1 MKALFKLINTNEDA
15 NKLLKI
21 CKKNS
26 NKILHKK
33 HGQELNK
40 SIISE
45 GGFSINFG
53 GYGSFSNL
61 GLGDNFHTKWELEN
75 PGKKQFSK
83 VLVSLDK
90 SIDKELVKKISTFI
104 EKNEG
109 KIVSQENCNLLVKNE
124 KRKILPKKPKWDR
137 DTAPLQNDSNI
148 DDFIGVSI
156 EELLTKF
163 PSINPKPK
171 KTIKLSNETK
181 QNIKNLQKRDLNE
194 IEKTIQNISSDQQ
207 EIDAILSGVD
217 VNKDGEIERGT
228 QFKGTKPSLSYTD
241 LGLLNL
247 LSISE
252 ENSKGYE
259 IRNAIKRMDLTVQ
272 EIPIIKGFDA
282 LEHLTISLINEN
294 ELKTKDLSRFGEFK
308 NLKSLTIQIDKSRI
322 DDQRPSWSEKK
333 VVISSIDGLKAPKLE
348 NLIIMNLGLSD
359 INPLDNCKELLQLS
373 LDENE
378 ELEDINSLMNCS
390 KLKILNLNKTSVKTL
405 EPLRELFSLEI
416 ISISDCDSL
425 NNLKGLEN
433 LKLKIADININNE
446 NRDFDESTL
455 SRLDSLVSI
464 EHLPKLNSEKLLIR
478 EVNISNLK
486 GIESSNHL
494 EELSIQNS
502 SSLKFLDSLSELKNL
517 NKIEISTCSGIQ
529 DYTVLSELV
538 SLETCLL
545 GNSYSSLSED
555 EVKDKQDILP
565 ERWPETLKFLRLS
578 TSSNSLGD
586 LPSNLQNIELINCP
600 KLKSLYELKICSNLN
615 KSWDGGSL
623 YGEEGKIDLSACPSL
638 INLEGLEN
646 KPHLNKIV
654 ISPFIS
660 NLEAISEIDDLEVT
674 INFEKINGFDEI
686 TKISKELSI
695 ALSKLKKFKM
705 IINQGWDT
713 KQLEDISNISSLK
726 NIESLDLDQIYV
738 EDLSFISTMENL
750 NYIRLQAND
759 LTRELKRR
767 VFDTEG
773 QIAKLKMKLIAS

>member
-1 MKALFKLINTNEDA
+1 MKALLKLINTNADA

-40 SIISE
+40 SIINE

-61 GLGDNFHTKWELEN
+61 GLGDNFHTKWELESQE
-75 PGKKQFSK
+75 KKQFSK
-83 VLVSLDK
+83 VLVSLDN
-90 SIDKELVKKISTFI
+90 SIDKELVKKISSFI
-104 EKNEG
+104 ERNEG
-109 KIVSQENCNLLVKNE
+109 KIVSQEKCNLFVKNE
-124 KRKILPKKPKWDR
+124 KRKILPKKARWER
-137 DTAPLQNDSNI
+137 DTAPLDNDSNI
-148 DDFIGVSI
+148 DEFINVSI
-156 EELLTKF
+156 EELLIKF

-171 KTIKLSNETK
+171 KTNKLSNETK
-181 QNIKNLQKRDLNE
+181 QNIKNLQKRDLDE
-194 IEKTIQNISSDQQ
+194 IEKTIQNISSDQI

-217 VNKDGEIERGT
+217 VNKEGEIDRGT
-228 QFKGTKPSLSYTD
+228 QFKGTKPALSYSD

-259 IRNAIKRMDLTVQ
+259 IRNSIKKMDLTVQ

-282 LEHLTISLINEN
+282 LEHLKISIINEK

-308 NLKSLTIQIDKSRI
+308 NLKSLTIQIDKSCI
-322 DDQRPSWSEKK
+322 DDQRPTWSEKK

-348 NLIIMNLGLSD
+348 NLIIMNLGISN
-359 INPLDNCKELLQLS
+359 IHPLNNCKELLQLS

-405 EPLRELFSLEI
+405 EPLRELASLEI

-425 NNLKGLEN
+425 NNLEGLEN

-455 SRLDSLVSI
+455 SRLESLVSI
-464 EHLPKLNSEKLLIR
+464 EHLPKLISEKLIIR
-478 EVNISNLK
+478 EVNISDLK
-486 GIESSNHL
+486 GIETSSHL

-502 SSLKFLDSLSELKNL
+502 SKLKFLGSLSELKKL
-517 NKIEISTCSGIQ
+517 KKIEINTCPEIL

-545 GNSYSSLSED
+545 GDRYSILSSNEG
-555 EVKDKQDILP
+555 KDKQDILP
-565 ERWPETLKFLRLS
+565 EKWPEKLKYLRLS
-578 TSSNSLGD
+578 TSAISLGE
-586 LPSNLQNIELINCP
+586 LPNNLQNIELMNSP
-600 KLKSLYELKICSNLN
+600 KLKSLNQLKICLNLN
-615 KSWDGGSL
+615 KSYDGSPF
-623 YGEEGKIDLSACPSL
+623 YGDEGKIDLSSCPSL

-654 ISPFIS
+654 ISPFIT
-660 NLEAISEIDDLEVT
+660 NLDAISEIDDLEIT
-674 INFEKINGFDEI
+674 IKFEKIDGFDEV
-686 TKISKELSI
+686 TEISKELSM
-695 ALSKLKKFKM
+695 ALSKLKNFKM
-705 IINQGWDT
+705 IIDKGWDA
-713 KQLEDISNISSLK
+713 KQLEDISNISSLT
-726 NIESLDLDQIYV
+726 NIESLDLDRIYL

-750 NYIRLQAND
+750 KYIRLQAND
-759 LTRELKRR
+759 LTRDLKRR

-773 QIAKLKMKLIAS
+773 QIAKLKMKLLAS

>member
-1 MKALFKLINTNEDA
+1 MKALLKLINTNEDA
-15 NKLLKI
+15 TKLLKI

-26 NKILHKK
+26 NKLLHKK

-40 SIISE
+40 NIISE

-53 GYGSFSNL
+53 GYGSFSKL
-61 GLGDNFHTKWELEN
+61 GLGDNFHTKWELEKSE
-75 PGKKQFSK
+75 KKQFSK
-83 VLVSLDK
+83 VLVCLDK
-90 SIDKELVKKISTFI
+90 SIDKELVKKISSFI
-104 EKNEG
+104 ERNEG
-109 KIVSQENCNLLVKNE
+109 EIVSQEKCNLLVKNE
-124 KRKILPKKPKWDR
+124 KRKILSKKPKWER
-137 DTAPLQNDSNI
+137 DTASLEDDSNI
-148 DDFIGVSI
+148 DDFLNVSI
-156 EELLTKF
+156 EELLEKF

-171 KTIKLSNETK
+171 KTNKLSNETK
-181 QNIKNLQKRDLNE
+181 QNIKKLQKRDLDE
-194 IEKTIQNISSDQQ
+194 IEKTIQNISTDQI
-207 EIDAILSGVD
+207 EIDSILSGVD
-217 VNKDGEIERGT
+217 VNKEGEIDRGT
-228 QFKGTKPSLSYTD
+228 QFKGTKPSLSYSD

-259 IRNAIKRMDLTVQ
+259 IRNAIKKMDLTVQ

-282 LEHLTISLINEN
+282 LEHLTISIINQK
-294 ELKTKDLSRFGEFK
+294 ELKIKDLSRFGEFK
-308 NLKSLTIQIDKSRI
+308 NLKSLTIQIDKSCI
-322 DDQRPSWSEKK
+322 EDQRPSWSEKK
-333 VVISSIDGLKAPKLE
+333 IVISSIEGLKAPKLE
-348 NLIIMNLGLSD
+348 NLIIMNLGISNIHSL
-359 INPLDNCKELLQLS
+359 NNCKELLQLS

-378 ELEDINSLMNCS
+378 ELEDISSLMNCS

-405 EPLRELFSLEI
+405 EPLRKLSSLEI

-425 NNLKGLEN
+425 NNLEGLEK

-464 EHLPKLNSEKLLIR
+464 EHLPKLNSEKLIIR

-502 SSLKFLDSLSELKNL
+502 SKLKFLSSLSELKNL
-517 NKIEISTCSGIQ
+517 KKIEINTCPEIL

-545 GNSYSSLSED
+545 GDRYSISSSNEG
-555 EVKDKQDILP
+555 EDKQDILP
-565 ERWPETLKFLRLS
+565 EKWPDTLKYLRLS
-578 TSSNSLGD
+578 TSAVNLGD
-586 LPSNLQNIELINCP
+586 LSSNLQNIEINSP
-600 KLKSLYELKICSNLN
+600 KLKSLNELKICSNLN
-615 KSWDGGSL
+615 KSFDGGPF
-623 YGEEGKIDLSACPSL
+623 YGDEGKIDLSSCPSL

-646 KPHLNKIV
+646 KPYLKKIV
-654 ISPFIS
+654 ISPFIT
-660 NLEAISEIDDLEVT
+660 NLDAISEIDDLEIT
-674 INFEKINGFDEI
+674 IKFEKIDGFDEI
-686 TKISKELSI
+686 TKVSKELSM
-695 ALSKLKKFKM
+695 ALSKLKNFKM
-705 IINQGWDT
+705 IIDKGWDA

-726 NIESLDLDQIYV
+726 NIESLDLDRIYV

-750 NYIRLQAND
+750 KYIRLQAND
-759 LTRELKRR
+759 LTRDLKRR

>member
-1 MKALFKLINTNEDA
+1 MKALLKLISTNEDA

-40 SIISE
+40 SIISA

-61 GLGDNFHTKWELEN
+61 GLGDNFHTKWELEAS
-75 PGKKQFSK
+75 GKKQFSK
-83 VLVSLDK
+83 VMVSLDK
-90 SIDKELVKKISTFI
+90 SIDKELVNKISTFI
-104 EKNEG
+104 EKNDGE
-109 KIVSQENCNLLVKNE
+109 IVSQEKCNLLVKNE
-124 KRKILPKKPKWDR
+124 KRKTLPKKPRWER
-137 DTAPLQNDSNI
+137 DTAPLDNDLEINEFI
-148 DDFIGVSI
+148 DVSI

-181 QNIKNLQKRDLNE
+181 QNIKNLQKRDLDV

-207 EIDAILSGVD
+207 EIEAILSGVD
-217 VNKDGEIERGT
+217 VNKEGEIERGT
-228 QFKGTKPSLSYTD
+228 YFKGTKPSLSYSD

-252 ENSKGYE
+252 VNSKGCE
-259 IRNAIKRMDLTVQ
+259 IRNSIKKMDLTVQ
-272 EIPIIKGFDA
+272 EIPILKGFDA
-282 LEHLTISLINEN
+282 LEHLTISIINKN
-294 ELKTKDLSRFGEFK
+294 ELNIKDLSSFSEFK
-308 NLKSLTIQIDKSRI
+308 SLKSLTIQLDKSVSEDI
-322 DDQRPSWSEKK
+322 RPTWSDKK

-348 NLIIMNLGLSD
+348 YLTIMNLGLSD
-359 INPLDNCKELLQLS
+359 VKFLNNCKELLQLS

-378 ELEDINSLMNCS
+378 ELEDINSLTNCS

-405 EPLRELFSLEI
+405 EPLRDLSLLEI

-433 LKLKIADININNE
+433 LKIKISDNNINNE

-455 SRLDSLVSI
+455 SRLESLVSI

-478 EVNISNLK
+478 EVNLSNLK

-494 EELSIQNS
+494 EELIIQNS
-502 SSLKFLDSLSELKNL
+502 SKLKFLGSLSELKNL
-517 NKIEISTCSGIQ
+517 KKIELSTCPEIK
-529 DYTVLSELV
+529 DYSVLSELD

-545 GNSYSSLSED
+545 GDRYSVFSSD
-555 EVKDKQDILP
+555 EGEYKEEILP
-565 ERWPETLKFLRLS
+565 KRWPETLKYLRLS
-578 TSSNSLGD
+578 TSATRIGD
-586 LPSNLQNIELINCP
+586 LPKNLQNIELFNCV
-600 KLKSLYELKICSNLN
+600 KLKSLEELKLCSILN
-615 KSWDGGSL
+615 ESYEGSGF
-623 YGEEGKIDLSACPSL
+623 YGIEGQIDLSSCPSL

-646 KPHLNKIV
+646 KSHINKII
-654 ISPFIS
+654 ISPFVT
-660 NLEAISEIDDLEVT
+660 NLDAISEKEDLEIT
-674 INFEKINGFDEI
+674 IKFEKIDGFDEL
-686 TKISKELSI
+686 TKISDELSM
-695 ALSKLKKFKM
+695 ALSKLKNFKM
-705 IINQGWDT
+705 IIEKGWDA
-713 KQLEDISNISSLK
+713 KQVEDISNISSLK
-726 NIESLDLDQIYV
+726 NIESLDLDRLYI

-750 NYIRLQAND
+750 KYIRLQAND
-759 LTRELKRR
+759 LTRDLKRR

-773 QIAKLKMKLIAS
+773 QIAKLKMKLLSS